1 MKRVVV
7 TGATRGIG
15 RAIAEVFAENNFRVY
30 ACARTNEDLEQMSGS
45 WSDRFPG
52 SELLTFQ
59 ADLGDSRQAHEF
71 GNRILEEWGGT
82 DVLVNNAGLYEPG
95 LIMNGE
101 SEALEN
107 LMNLNLYAAYH
118 LTRVLLPSFVA
129 SRTGHIFN
137 MCSIASQ
144 MPYHGSSLY
153 SITKFALLG
162 FSRCLR
168 EELKSHGIRVTTLLP
183 GNTWSDAWNG
193 VELPAD
199 RIMEASDIAS
209 AVWGCYNLPG
219 VAVAEELLLRPQL
232 GDL

>member
-7 TGATRGIG
+7 TGATKGIG
-15 RAIAEVFAENNFRVY
+15 RAIAEIFAENNFHVCV
-30 ACARTNEDLEQMSGS
+30 CARTKKDLEQMSES
-45 WSDRFPG
+45 WAARFPG
-52 SELLTFQ
+52 RELLTFR
-59 ADLGDSRQAHEF
+59 ADLGDSRQAQAF
-71 GNRILEEWGGT
+71 GARILEVWGGT

-101 SEALEN
+101 AETLEN
-107 LMNLNLYAAYH
+107 LMNLNLYGAYY

-129 SRTGHIFN
+129 RRTGHIFN

-168 EELKSHGIRVTTLLP
+168 EELKSHGVRVTTLLP

-199 RIMEASDIAS
+199 RIMAASDIAS

>member
-7 TGATRGIG
+7 TGATKGIG
-15 RAIAEVFAENNFRVY
+15 RAIAEIFAENNFSVCV
-30 ACARTNEDLEQMSGS
+30 CARTGEDLNQMSEYWAS
-45 WSDRFPG
+45 TFPG
-52 SELLTFQ
+52 LEFLVFQ
-59 ADLGDSRQAHEF
+59 ADLSDNSQTNEF
-71 GNRILEEWGGT
+71 GAFILKNWGGT

-95 LIMNGE
+95 LITNGE
-101 SEALEN
+101 PGALEN
-107 LMNLNLYAAYH
+107 LMNLNLYGAYH

-129 SRTGHIFN
+129 RKAGHIFN

-153 SITKFALLG
+153 SITKFAMLG

-168 EELKSHGIRVTTLLP
+168 EELKHQGVRVTSLLP

-193 VELPAD
+193 VELPAG
-199 RIMEASDIAS
+199 RIMASSDVAS
-209 AVWGCYNLPG
+209 AVWACYSLPG

>member
-7 TGATRGIG
+7 TGATKGIG
-15 RAIAEVFAENNFRVY
+15 RAIAEIFAENNFSVCV
-30 ACARTNEDLEQMSGS
+30 CARTGTDLEEMRDAWASG
-45 WSDRFPG
+45 FPG
-52 SELLTFQ
+52 RELLTFRS
-59 ADLGDSRQAHEF
+59 DLSDASQTKEF
-71 GNRILEEWGGT
+71 GAFILDKWGGA

-95 LIMNGE
+95 LILNGE
-101 SEALEN
+101 DGALEK

-118 LTRVLLPSFVA
+118 LARVLVPSFIA
-129 SRTGHIFN
+129 RRNGHIFN

-168 EELKSHGIRVTTLLP
+168 EELKPHGVRVTSLLP

-193 VELPAD
+193 VELPAE
-199 RIMEASDIAS
+199 RIMASSDVAS

>member
-15 RAIAEVFAENNFRVY
+15 RAIAEIFAENNFSVCV
-30 ACARTNEDLEQMSGS
+30 CARTREDLEQMSES
-45 WSDRFPG
+45 WAARFPG
-52 SELLTFQ
+52 RELLAFQ
-59 ADLGDSRQAHEF
+59 ADLGDSRQAQAF
-71 GNRILEEWGGT
+71 GASILKEWGGA

-101 SEALEN
+101 PEALEN
-107 LMNLNLYAAYH
+107 LMNLNLYGAYH
-118 LTRVLLPSFVA
+118 LTRALLPSFVA
-129 SRTGHIFN
+129 RQTGHIFN

-193 VELPAD
+193 VELPAN
-199 RIMEASDIAS
+199 RIMAASDIAG